1 MNSIFPIFYCFAV
14 IIILWQAFRIMTRG
28 SNANYM
34 NNSNNKL
41 TSEKQDEDRTGL
53 LTIHPEL
60 LDQEGKITDEELLTV
75 RFTGDNEPPPSPEA
89 SEE

>member
-1 MNSIFPIFYCFAV
+1 
-14 IIILWQAFRIMTRG
+14 MTRG

-41 TSEKQDEDRTGL
+41 TSEKQDDDRTGL

-75 RFTGDNEPPPSPEA
+75 RFSGDNEPPPSSEA